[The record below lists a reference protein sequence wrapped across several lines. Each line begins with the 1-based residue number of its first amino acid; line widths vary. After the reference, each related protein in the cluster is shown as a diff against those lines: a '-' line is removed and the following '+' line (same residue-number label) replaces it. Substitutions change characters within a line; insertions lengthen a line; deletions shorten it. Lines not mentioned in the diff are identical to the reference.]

1 MINKVFKD
9 QGLWIKPGVS
19 YLKNRSQII
28 NKNNDLDYVRYYM
41 CFSEYSSIDILDEK
55 SISQKDS
62 KRIGECL
69 LKKAV

>member
-1 MINKVFKD
+1 
-9 QGLWIKPGVS
+9 
-19 YLKNRSQII
+19 
-28 NKNNDLDYVRYYM
+28 M
-41 CFSEYSSIDILDEK
+41 CFSEYSSINILDEK